1 MHLYTGC
8 VENRQDPLKL
18 GRCQVR
24 VVGLH
29 NYDKTQLKTEDL
41 PWAYPMQPITSAGI
55 SGVGHTPLGPV
66 EGSWVVVMFRD
77 DDEQQPIILGTIG
90 GIPQAQGTIDQD
102 NDQMILKEDG
112 MLAGSDGQ
120 TTTDANGDTTTNT
133 SSTPGEE
140 DVGLNLASKYTPSS
154 DAINL
159 IKQYEG
165 LRLTAYQDS
174 VGIWTIGYG
183 TTTINGVAVYEGQT
197 ITQAQADEY
206 LLEHMQSNVSPIIN
220 TKVKAPI
227 TQSMYDALCCFTY
240 NLGSGNLSKSTLL
253 KELNTTKYL
262 DTATSFLDYNK
273 AGGVVLAGLTKRRSA
288 EKDLFLKDGIPS
300 ISGDL
305 TPVQG
310 ANAPVDSSNTSS
322 GLNNGGAAVVMGF
335 KDPKGKYPLYL
346 NEPDTNKLARHEDIK
361 KTIVYKK
368 ELARE
373 KAVLTAAGKTWDQ
386 AHIPYNASYPYNHVF
401 MTESGHIMEFDDTQ
415 HSERVHIYHKS
426 GTFTEIDANGTQVN
440 RIVGDN
446 YEILERNGHVYIKG
460 TMDVTIDGD
469 HNVKVNNALNVE
481 VSGKTTINVYNDAV
495 LNVSG
500 GMDVAVK
507 EHFSLKAAS
516 INLESTSGDIN
527 IKSAGSLNEAAPDM
541 SVNASAYRET
551 VGTSN
556 YRWEGIKRTY
566 TGANT
571 FERHDSGTDFSCISD
586 PVRGS
591 GSNCGNVS
599 SAAAADG
606 TGLNDPIA
614 KASPELPE
622 FTDLVVITRGAEAA
636 AHYETPEEG
645 DATAYIAK
653 QINDGTLRADEK
665 DFGTAQGSATASPN
679 NVTPL
684 PQSCNL
690 ISSMDKFTP
699 DLQLSTHFNLGS
711 LTKNGTRMPVNQQGL
726 TAQEIV
732 CNLKGLAE
740 NCLEPIIGL
749 YPSMIITSGFRR
761 PNDVAASS
769 KTSQHYLGQAADIVI
784 PGFSRQKHYDAIQAI
799 QQLIPYD
806 QLILEYSGANT
817 VWIHV
822 SFKYTANRQ
831 MAFTMRDHTKVGD
844 TGQFTLIA

>member
-1 MHLYTGC
+1 MKLYTGC

-29 NYDKTQLKTEDL
+29 NSDKTQLKTEDL

-66 EGSWVVVMFRD
+66 EGSWVVIMFRD
-77 DDEQQPIILGTIG
+77 EDEQQPIILGSIG
-90 GIPQAQGTIDQD
+90 GIPQAQGTVDYD
-102 NDQMILKEDG
+102 NDQMVLKEDG
-112 MLAGSDGQ
+112 MLPGSDSQ
-120 TTTDANGDTTTNT
+120 TITDNTGGTVSNT
-133 SSTPGEE
+133 SSTAASE
-140 DVGLNLASKYTPSS
+140 DTGLNPASSYSPST
-154 DAINL
+154 AAVNL

-174 VGIWTIGYG
+174 ANVWTIGYG
-183 TTTINGVAVYEGQT
+183 TTSINGVPVYEGQT
-197 ITQAQADEY
+197 ITAAQADEY
-206 LLEHMQSNVSPIIN
+206 LLSHLKMDVSPIISL
-220 TKVKAPI
+220 KAKAPI

-240 NLGSGNLSKSTLL
+240 NLGSGTFSNSTLL

-273 AGGVVLAGLTKRRSA
+273 ANSIVLPGLTKRRSA

-310 ANAPVDSSNTSS
+310 VNAPIDSSNTSS
-322 GLNNGGAAVVMGF
+322 GLNNGDTVVMGF

-373 KAVLTAAGKTWDQ
+373 KAVLTAGGKTWNQ

-415 HSERVHIYHKS
+415 HSERVHLYHKS

-469 HNVKVNNALNVE
+469 HNVKVNNALNLQV
-481 VSGKTTINVYNDAV
+481 VGNVNM
-495 LNVSG
+495 NVTG
-500 GMDVAVK
+500 NMNVDVAGTYNV
-507 EHFSLKAAS
+507 KAAG
-516 INLESTSGDIN
+516 INLETHTNPVN
-527 IKSAGSLNEAAPDM
+527 ILSAN
-541 SVNASAYRET
+541 SVN
-551 VGTSN
+551 VQ
-556 YRWEGIKRTY
+556 
-566 TGANT
+566 
-571 FERHDSGTDFSCISD
+571 
-586 PVRGS
+586 
-591 GSNCGNVS
+591 
-599 SAAAADG
+599 SAAAQNFKAGATFNVDAVRVDMNSG
-606 TGLNDPIA
+606 TAGNASGSGLSTLSTVTPTM
-614 KASPELPE
+614 PE
-622 FTDLVVITRGAEAA
+622 FSELVVITRGAEAA
-636 AHYETPEEG
+636 AYYETPEEG
-645 DATAYIAK
+645 DATAYTAK
-653 QINDGTLRADEK
+653 QINDGTLKADEK
-665 DFGTAQGSATASPN
+665 DSGTAQGSASTSPN
-679 NVTPL
+679 NVTAL

-690 ISSMDKFTP
+690 INGMDKFTA
-699 DLQLSTHFNLGS
+699 DLQLSTHFTLGA

-726 TAQEIV
+726 TTQEIV

-761 PNDVAASS
+761 PSDVAESS
-769 KTSQHYLGQAADIVI
+769 ATSQHYLGQAADIII
-784 PGFSRQKHYDAIQAI
+784 PGFSRQKHYEAIQAI

-806 QLILEYSGANT
+806 QLILEYSGATT

-831 MAFTMRDHTKVGD
+831 MAFTMRDHSKYGD
-844 TGQFTLIA
+844 TGQYTLIA

>member
-41 PWAYPMQPITSAGI
+41 PWAYPMQPLTSAAI
-55 SGVGHTPLGPV
+55 SGIGHTPLGPV

-120 TTTDANGDTTTNT
+120 TTTDSNGNIVTNT
-133 SSTPGEE
+133 SSTTSEE
-140 DVGLNLASKYTPSS
+140 NIGLNPASKYSPSS

-174 VGIWTIGYG
+174 VGVWTIGYG
-183 TTTINGVAVYEGQT
+183 TTSINGVAVYQGQT
-197 ITQAQADEY
+197 ITEAQAEEY
-206 LLEHMQSNVSPIIN
+206 LLAHIQSQVSPIIN

-262 DTATSFLDYNK
+262 ESATSFLDYNK

-288 EKDLFLKDGIPS
+288 EKDLFLKNGIPS

-305 TPVQG
+305 TPVEG
-310 ANAPVDSSNTSS
+310 INDPVDSSNTSS
-322 GLNNGGAAVVMGF
+322 GLNNNGAAVVMGF

-373 KAVLTAAGKTWDQ
+373 KDVLTAGGKTWDQ

-460 TMDVTIDGD
+460 GLDVTIDGD
-469 HNVKVNNALNVE
+469 HNVKINNALNVE

-507 EHFSLKAAS
+507 EHFSVKAAS

-541 SVNASAYRET
+541 NINSDNYKET

-556 YRWEGIKRTY
+556 YRWEGNKYTY
-566 TGANT
+566 VGSNT
-571 FERHDSGTDFSCISD
+571 YERHDSGTDFSCISD
-586 PVRGS
+586 PTRSS

-599 SAAAADG
+599 TAAYADG
-606 TGLNDPIA
+606 TGLDDPTD
-614 KASPELPE
+614 KASPEQPE
-622 FTDLVVITRGAEAA
+622 LTDLVVITRGAEAA
-636 AHYETPEEG
+636 AWYETPEEG
-645 DATAYIAK
+645 DADAYIAK
-653 QINDGTLRADEK
+653 RINDGTLIAEEK
-665 DFGTAQGSATASPN
+665 DFGTSQGSSSATPN
-679 NVTPL
+679 NVAPL

-690 ISSMDKFTP
+690 INSMDKFTP
-699 DLQLSTHFNLGS
+699 DLQLSKRFTLGA

-761 PNDVAASS
+761 PTDVAESS

-784 PGFSRQKHYDAIQAI
+784 PGFSRQKHYEAIQAI

-806 QLILEYSGANT
+806 QLILEYSGAST

-831 MAFTMRDHTKVGD
+831 MAFTMRDHSRYGD
-844 TGQFTLIA
+844 VGQFTLIA

>member
-1 MHLYTGC
+1 M
-8 VENRQDPLKL
+8 
-18 GRCQVR
+18 
-24 VVGLH
+24 
-29 NYDKTQLKTEDL
+29 
-41 PWAYPMQPITSAGI
+41 S
-55 SGVGHTPLGPV
+55 
-66 EGSWVVVMFRD
+66 
-77 DDEQQPIILGTIG
+77 
-90 GIPQAQGTIDQD
+90 
-102 NDQMILKEDG
+102 
-112 MLAGSDGQ
+112 
-120 TTTDANGDTTTNT
+120 
-133 SSTPGEE
+133 
-140 DVGLNLASKYTPSS
+140 
-154 DAINL
+154 
-159 IKQYEG
+159 
-165 LRLTAYQDS
+165 
-174 VGIWTIGYG
+174 
-183 TTTINGVAVYEGQT
+183 
-197 ITQAQADEY
+197 
-206 LLEHMQSNVSPIIN
+206 
-220 TKVKAPI
+220 
-227 TQSMYDALCCFTY
+227 
-240 NLGSGNLSKSTLL
+240 
-253 KELNTTKYL
+253 
-262 DTATSFLDYNK
+262 
-273 AGGVVLAGLTKRRSA
+273 
-288 EKDLFLKDGIPS
+288 
-300 ISGDL
+300 
-305 TPVQG
+305 
-310 ANAPVDSSNTSS
+310 
-322 GLNNGGAAVVMGF
+322 
-335 KDPKGKYPLYL
+335 
-346 NEPDTNKLARHEDIK
+346 
-361 KTIVYKK
+361 
-368 ELARE
+368 
-373 KAVLTAAGKTWDQ
+373 
-386 AHIPYNASYPYNHVF
+386 
-401 MTESGHIMEFDDTQ
+401 ESGHIMEFDDTQ
-415 HSERVHIYHKS
+415 YSERVHIYHKS

-481 VSGKTTINVYNDAV
+481 VSGKTTINVYNDAI

-541 SVNASAYRET
+541 SVNADAYRET
-551 VGTSN
+551 VGTSS

-591 GSNCGNVS
+591 GSNCGSVS

>member
-29 NYDKTQLKTEDL
+29 NSDKTQLKTEDL

-66 EGSWVVVMFRD
+66 EGSWVVIMFRD

-133 SSTPGEE
+133 SSIPGEE

-206 LLEHMQSNVSPIIN
+206 LLDHIENNVSPIIN

-288 EKDLFLKDGIPS
+288 EKDLFLKNGVPS

-310 ANAPVDSSNTSS
+310 VNTPVDSSNTSS

-401 MTESGHIMEFDDTQ
+401 MSESGHIMEFDDTQ
-415 HSERVHIYHKS
+415 YSERVHIYHKS

-460 TMDVTIDGD
+460 TLDVTIDGD
-469 HNVKVNNALNVE
+469 HNVKVNNAMNLEVVGNVNMK
-481 VSGKTTINVYNDAV
+481 VTGNMNV
-495 LNVSG
+495 
-500 GMDVAVK
+500 DVAGTYN
-507 EHFSLKAAS
+507 LKAS
-516 INLESTSGDIN
+516 GINLETHTGPMN
-527 IKSAGSLNEAAPDM
+527 IKSAN
-541 SVNASAYRET
+541 SVN
-551 VGTSN
+551 VQ
-556 YRWEGIKRTY
+556 
-566 TGANT
+566 
-571 FERHDSGTDFSCISD
+571 
-586 PVRGS
+586 
-591 GSNCGNVS
+591 
-599 SAAAADG
+599 SAAAQSFKAGATFNVDAVRVDMNDG
-606 TGLNDPIA
+606 TAGDASGSGLDTLSVA
-614 KASPELPE
+614 TPELPE

-645 DATAYIAK
+645 DATAYTAK
-653 QINDGTLRADEK
+653 QISDGTLRADEK
-665 DFGTAQGSATASPN
+665 DFGTAQGSATAGPN
-679 NVTPL
+679 NVAPL

-699 DLQLSTHFNLGS
+699 DLQLSTHFNLGA

>member
-29 NYDKTQLKTEDL
+29 NSDKTQLKTEDL

-66 EGSWVVVMFRD
+66 EGSWVVIMFRD

-120 TTTDANGDTTTNT
+120 TTTNTNGDTVTNT

-206 LLEHMQSNVSPIIN
+206 LLDHIENNVSPIIN

-415 HSERVHIYHKS
+415 YSERVHIYHKS

-469 HNVKVNNALNVE
+469 HNVKVNNAMNLEVVGNVNMK
-481 VSGKTTINVYNDAV
+481 VTGNMNV
-495 LNVSG
+495 
-500 GMDVAVK
+500 DVAGTYN
-507 EHFSLKAAS
+507 LKAS
-516 INLESTSGDIN
+516 GINLETHTGPMN
-527 IKSAGSLNEAAPDM
+527 IKSANS
-541 SVNASAYRET
+541 
-551 VGTSN
+551 
-556 YRWEGIKRTY
+556 I
-566 TGANT
+566 
-571 FERHDSGTDFSCISD
+571 
-586 PVRGS
+586 
-591 GSNCGNVS
+591 NVQ
-599 SAAAADG
+599 SAAAQSFKAGATFNVDAVRVDMNSG
-606 TGLNDPIA
+606 TAGDASGSGLDTLSVA
-614 KASPELPE
+614 TPELPE

-645 DATAYIAK
+645 DATAYTAK
-653 QINDGTLRADEK
+653 QISDGTLRADEK

-679 NVTPL
+679 DVAPL

-740 NCLEPIIGL
+740 NCLEPIIRL